1 MKKIT
6 LIVLLFLGLMSRAQS
21 TIVFTYDAAGNMI
34 ERKVQITINARLG
47 NFEKDSSEVPP
58 PLSFN
63 IYPNP
68 AQTYVNIEGSLP
80 ENLKEATWQIQNT
93 AGQLLKSGIYN
104 GILTQINVQDLK
116 SGVYPLVIM
125 YNKKQKSTY
134 KIIVTN

>member
-1 MKKIT
+1 MKKII
-6 LIVLLFLGLMSRAQS
+6 LIALVFLGLKNHAQS
-21 TIVFTYDAAGNMI
+21 TIVFTYDGAGNMI

-47 NFEKDSSEVPP
+47 NFEKDSSEVAP
-58 PLSFN
+58 PLNFN

-68 AQTYVNIEGSLP
+68 TQTYVNIEGSLP
-80 ENLKEATWQIQNT
+80 ENVKEATWQIQNT